1 MSDREDIVDEI
12 KGLWNWKY
20 NSLQYFPT
28 LFMQNKLDIF
38 ITLDLTL
45 ESCSHGPSNPA
56 KYENIQDVT
65 SKFKKG
71 ILKSRTS
78 LKAGWP

>member
-1 MSDREDIVDEI
+1 
-12 KGLWNWKY
+12 
-20 NSLQYFPT
+20 
-28 LFMQNKLDIF
+28 MQNKLDIF

-71 ILKSRTS
+71 ILKSKTS
-78 LKAGWP
+78 LKAGWPWNEILKWLIFHLSSYQIF

>member
-1 MSDREDIVDEI
+1 
-12 KGLWNWKY
+12 
-20 NSLQYFPT
+20 
-28 LFMQNKLDIF
+28 MQNKLDIF